1 VGNDAPAPDQW
12 GERLP
17 RRLGPWSAA
26 AVVIGSTIGSGIFR
40 TPAQVA
46 EQIPSLWLFVT
57 VWIVG
62 AIIALCGALTYAE
75 LSAMLP
81 RTGGIYVYLRRAFGP
96 LPAFLFGWAEL
107 WMLRPAAYG
116 AIAITCAEYGWRL
129 VGRDGDAA
137 MLGPLSGAQT
147 TAAVL
152 IVIVGIVNMRGIQL
166 GAFIQNASTL
176 LKCIAVVALVGMG
189 AAWALGGNEPHSFG
203 LADGPHSFGLA
214 DGPHSFGLA
223 DGPVTVAAIVAP
235 PSTIGAFGLAM
246 VAVLWAYD
254 GWSDVGFVS
263 GEVKDPQR
271 NLPRAFFRGTLAVAV
286 LYLSVLAA
294 YLAVISLPAM
304 PGSKLIASDVAVRVV
319 GAGGAS
325 FVAAAVVVSTFGTL
339 NGSMMTGPRIFYAMA
354 EDGLFFRALA
364 RIHPLWRTPSRA
376 IGLSIGLGVA
386 FVSMR
391 GFAELTDQFVVG
403 IWPFYALGV
412 LAVFVLR
419 AREPDYAR
427 PYRTWGYP
435 FVPAAFLVATVFL
448 LGTYAVTK
456 PIEFGFCIAVI
467 AAGVPVW
474 LLWSRRARP

>member
-1 VGNDAPAPDQW
+1 MSTDSVEPDRW

-46 EQIPSLWLFVT
+46 EQLPSLGAFVA
-57 VWIVG
+57 VWIAG

-116 AIAITCAEYGWRL
+116 AIAITCSEYGWRL
-129 VGRDGDAA
+129 VGADGEAA
-137 MLGPLSGAQT
+137 LVGPLSGAQA

-152 IVIVGIVNMRGIQL
+152 IVVVGIVNMRGIHF
-166 GAFIQNASTL
+166 GAVIQNASTL
-176 LKCIAVVALVGMG
+176 LKCVAVVTLVGMG
-189 AAWALGGNEPHSFG
+189 AAWAAGGNAP
-203 LADGPHSFGLA
+203 LAA
-214 DGPHSFGLA
+214 T
-223 DGPVTVAAIVAP
+223 TVDVQPTA
-235 PSTIGAFGLAM
+235 IGAFGLAM

-271 NLPRAFFRGTLAVAV
+271 NLPRAFFRGTLTVAL

-294 YLAVISLPAM
+294 YLAVVSLAAM

-319 GAGGAS
+319 GGAGAS
-325 FVAAAVVVSTFGTL
+325 FVVAAVVVSTFGTL

-364 RIHPLWRTPSRA
+364 RIHPGHHTPSRA
-376 IGLSIGLGVA
+376 IGLSIALGVA

-419 AREPDYAR
+419 KQAPDLER
-427 PYRTWGYP
+427 PYHTWGYP
-435 FVPAAFLVATVFL
+435 WVPALFLAATVFL
-448 LGTYAVTK
+448 LGTYAFTK
-456 PIEFGFCIAVI
+456 PAQFAFCVGVIAV
-467 AAGVPVW
+467 GVPVYW
-474 LLWSRRARP
+474 VWTRRR

>member
-1 VGNDAPAPDQW
+1 
-12 GERLP
+12 
-17 RRLGPWSAA
+17 
-26 AVVIGSTIGSGIFR
+26 VVIGSTIGSGIFR
-40 TPAQVA
+40 TPAEVA
-46 EQIPSLWLFVT
+46 GRLGSMSAFVAA
-57 VWIVG
+57 WIAG
-62 AIIALCGALTYAE
+62 AVVALCGALTYAE

-81 RTGGIYVYLRRAFGP
+81 RTGGIYVYLRRAFGR

-129 VGRDGDAA
+129 ADADGDAA
-137 MLGPLSGAQT
+137 LLGPLSGAQVS
-147 TAAVL
+147 AAVL
-152 IVIVGIVNMRGIQL
+152 IVVVGIVNMRGIHF
-166 GAFIQNASTL
+166 GAVVQNASTL
-176 LKCIAVVALVGMG
+176 LKCTAVVALVGMG
-189 AAWALGGNEPHSFG
+189 ASWAIGGNAP
-203 LADGPHSFGLA
+203 LA
-214 DGPHSFGLA
+214 
-223 DGPVTVAAIVAP
+223 AP
-235 PSTIGAFGLAM
+235 AVELQPTALGAFGLAM

-271 NLPRAFFRGTLAVAV
+271 NLPRAFFRGTATVAV
-286 LYLSVLAA
+286 LYLCVLVA
-294 YLAVISLPAM
+294 YLAVVSLAAM

-364 RIHPLWRTPSRA
+364 QIDPIRRTPSRA
-376 IGLSIGLGVA
+376 IGLSIALGVA
-386 FVSMR
+386 FVSVR

-419 AREPDYAR
+419 RREPELER

-435 FVPAAFLVATVFL
+435 WVPALFLGATVFL
-448 LGTYAVTK
+448 LGTYAITK
-456 PIEFGFCIAVI
+456 PVEFAFCIGVI
-467 AAGVPVW
+467 AVGVPVFW
-474 LLWSRRARP
+474 VWTRRR

>member
-1 VGNDAPAPDQW
+1 MSTDAAAPDQW

-46 EQIPSLWLFVT
+46 ELIPSLSTFVT
-57 VWIVG
+57 VWIAG
-62 AIIALCGALTYAE
+62 AFIALCGALTYAE

-137 MLGPLSGAQT
+137 LLGPLSGAQT

-152 IVIVGIVNMRGIQL
+152 IVVVGIVNVRGIQL
-166 GAFIQNASTL
+166 GAVIQNASTL
-176 LKCIAVVALVGMG
+176 LKCVAVVTLVGMG
-189 AAWALGGNEPHSFG
+189 AAWALGGNEPER
-203 LADGPHSFGLA
+203 
-214 DGPHSFGLA
+214 
-223 DGPVTVAAIVAP
+223 VAAVVAP

-294 YLAVISLPAM
+294 YLAVISLAAM

-339 NGSMMTGPRIFYAMA
+339 NGSMMTGPRVFYAMA
-354 EDGLFFRALA
+354 EDGLFFRGLA
-364 RIHPLWRTPSRA
+364 RIHPRWHTPSRA
-376 IGLSIGLGVA
+376 IGLSIGLGIA

-419 AREPDYAR
+419 AREPDYER

-456 PIEFGFCIAVI
+456 PLEFAFCIAVI

-474 LLWSRRARP
+474 LVWSRWSRT